1 MNGFEVAVRLIR
13 QSPYEILPSNPEMTC
28 DVDPASVAISRVL
41 CYKVSRVYVGGGL
54 VPNILRPSKIRE
66 VLPPMFESFFKT
78 ADVDQY
84 ADWIVAEVKRSLPPG
99 GAKNVADRAE
109 KLNVSIAKKTGEFT
123 RSTKL
128 NIYKKARLAARV
140 REGMTALGYP
150 EPFVKSFSYDL
161 LARLQAASKQP
172 SR

>member
-1 MNGFEVAVRLIR
+1 
-13 QSPYEILPSNPEMTC
+13 
-28 DVDPASVAISRVL
+28 
-41 CYKVSRVYVGGGL
+41 
-54 VPNILRPSKIRE
+54 
-66 VLPPMFESFFKT
+66 MFGSFFKT

-84 ADWIVAEVKRSLPPG
+84 ADWIVAEVKRSLPPSFAPG
-99 GAKNVADRAE
+99 VKNIADRAE
-109 KLNVSIAKKTGEFT
+109 KLNESLAKKTVEFS

-140 REGMTALGYP
+140 REGMSAHGYP
-150 EPFVKSFSYDL
+150 EPFVKSFSIDL